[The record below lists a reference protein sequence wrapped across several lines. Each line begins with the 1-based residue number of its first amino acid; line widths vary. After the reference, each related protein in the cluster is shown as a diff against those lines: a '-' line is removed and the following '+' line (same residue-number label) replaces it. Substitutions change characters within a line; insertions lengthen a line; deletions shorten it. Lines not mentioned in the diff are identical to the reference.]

1 MPRTWPKPGNNRRKT
16 SKKNKVKR
24 QKFTNLVLF
33 TFYFCLCYFL
43 AMNHIERLNA
53 ILIHLQSKR
62 IVKASEIAKRFEI
75 SLRTVYRDIRALEA
89 SGVPIGAEAGVGYF
103 LMENYKLPPVMFTKE
118 EASALLFGEKL
129 VEKMSD
135 DQMKSEFCSALIK
148 IKAILNPE
156 EKDRLEKLQNHIS
169 VLNFTSPSGNFNRL
183 FLGEIQQALV
193 SKQVLEIDYQ
203 AGYGAPATKRLVEP
217 IGLCN
222 YSRRW
227 HLFAWCRLRGE
238 YRDFR
243 LDRIQDLRIST
254 ENFKGKQHVS
264 MDEFIRKLN
273 VISDEPNITLLM
285 PTNRLYLI
293 AESKYWYGFT
303 EEEKIDDQ
311 LSRLHFSNNELR
323 GFATWIISSGSFAQV
338 EEPEELKQILYQ
350 YISGIIENYK

>member
-1 MPRTWPKPGNNRRKT
+1 
-16 SKKNKVKR
+16 
-24 QKFTNLVLF
+24 
-33 TFYFCLCYFL
+33 
-43 AMNHIERLNA
+43 MNHIERLNA

-62 IVKASEIAKRFEI
+62 IVKASEIAERFEI

-103 LMENYKLPPVMFTKE
+103 LMDNYKLPPVMFTKE

-135 DQMKSEFCSALIK
+135 NQMKVEFCSALFK

-156 EKDRLEKLQNHIS
+156 EKDRLEKLHSQIS
-169 VLNFTSPSGNFNRL
+169 VLNYTSSNENFNRL
-183 FLGEIQQALV
+183 FLSEIQQAMV

-203 AGYGAPATKRLVEP
+203 AAYAAPATKRLVEP

-222 YSRRW
+222 YSSRW

-243 LDRIQDLRIST
+243 LDRIQNLKISNV
-254 ENFKGKQHVS
+254 NFKGKLHIS
-264 MDEFIRKLN
+264 MDEFIRQQN
-273 VISDEPNITLLM
+273 VISDKANISLLIQ
-285 PTNRLYLI
+285 THRIKLI

-303 EEEKIDDQ
+303 EEENIDDQ
-311 LSRLHFSNNELR
+311 KSRLRFSNNELR
-323 GFATWIISSGSFAQV
+323 GFATWIISSGSYAKV
-338 EEPEELKQILYQ
+338 EEPIELKLILDQI
-350 YISGIIENYK
+350 ISGIMENYL

>member
-1 MPRTWPKPGNNRRKT
+1 
-16 SKKNKVKR
+16 
-24 QKFTNLVLF
+24 
-33 TFYFCLCYFL
+33 
-43 AMNHIERLNA
+43 MNHIERLNA

-62 IVKASEIAKRFEI
+62 VVKASEIADRFGI

-103 LMENYKLPPVMFTKE
+103 LMANYKLPPVMFTKE

-135 DQMKSEFCSALIK
+135 DGMKAEFCSALMK

-156 EKDRLEKLQNHIS
+156 EKDRLEKLHNQIS
-169 VLNFTSPSGNFNRL
+169 VLNYTSSPGNFNRL
-183 FLGEIQQALV
+183 FLSEIQQALI

-203 AGYGAPATKRLVEP
+203 AGYGAPATQRLVEP

-243 LDRIQDLRIST
+243 LDRILNLRLSQQ
-254 ENFKGKQHVS
+254 NFKGKQHLS
-264 MDEFIRKLN
+264 MEEFIGQMNVVSDKANISIVMKTERIKL
-273 VISDEPNITLLM
+273 ID
-285 PTNRLYLI
+285 
-293 AESKYWYGFT
+293 ESKYWYGFI
-303 EEEKIDDQ
+303 EAEKIDGQ
-311 LSRLHFSNNELR
+311 TSRLRFANNELR
-323 GFATWIISSGSFAQV
+323 GFANWIISSGSYATV
-338 EEPEELKQILYQ
+338 EEPESLKEILNQIV
-350 YISGIIENYK
+350 SGIVENYQKR

>member
-1 MPRTWPKPGNNRRKT
+1 
-16 SKKNKVKR
+16 
-24 QKFTNLVLF
+24 
-33 TFYFCLCYFL
+33 
-43 AMNHIERLNA
+43 MNHIERLNA

-62 IVKASEIAKRFEI
+62 IVKASEIAERFEI

-135 DQMKSEFCSALIK
+135 DQMKAEFCSALFK

-156 EKDRLEKLQNHIS
+156 EKDRLEKLHSQIS
-169 VLNFTSPSGNFNRL
+169 VLSYTSSNENFNRL
-183 FLGEIQQALV
+183 FLSEIQQALV
-193 SKQVLEIDYQ
+193 SKHVLEIDYQ
-203 AGYGAPATKRLVEP
+203 AAYAAPATKRLVEP

-243 LDRIQDLRIST
+243 LDRIQDLRIGT
-254 ENFKGKQHVS
+254 ENFKGKQHIS
-264 MDEFIRKLN
+264 MDDFIRKMK
-273 VISDEPNITLLM
+273 VISDKPNITLLA
-285 PTNRLYLI
+285 PTNRLNLI
-293 AESKYWYGFT
+293 AESKYWYGFID
-303 EEEKIDDQ
+303 EEPIDDQ
-311 LSRLHFSNNELR
+311 LSRLRFSNNELR
-323 GFATWIISSGSFAQV
+323 GFATWIISSGSYAKV
-338 EEPEELKQILYQ
+338 EAPEELKQILDQ
-350 YISGIIENYK
+350 FISGIVENYQ

>member
-1 MPRTWPKPGNNRRKT
+1 LGKGWGWG
-16 SKKNKVKR
+16 
-24 QKFTNLVLF
+24 FLF
-33 TFYFCLCYFL
+33 FYYFS

-62 IVKASEIAKRFEI
+62 IVKASEVAKRFDI

-129 VEKMSD
+129 IEKMSD
-135 DQMKSEFCSALIK
+135 DQMKSDFCSALTK

-156 EKDRLEKLQNHIS
+156 DKDRLEKLQNQIS
-169 VLNFTSPSGNFNRL
+169 VLNFASSKGDYNRL
-183 FLGEIQQALV
+183 FLSEIQQALI
-193 SKQVLEIDYQ
+193 SKQVLEISYRG
-203 AGYGAPATKRLVEP
+203 GYGAPATLRMVEP

-243 LDRIQDLRIST
+243 LDRISKLSFSG
-254 ENFKGKQHVS
+254 EGFKGKQHIS
-264 MDEFIRKLN
+264 MDEFIRKMHPQGEEGN
-273 VISDEPNITLLM
+273 ISLTM
-285 PTNRLYLI
+285 PSNRLNLI
-293 AESKYWYGFT
+293 AESKYWYGFI

-311 LSRLHFSNNELR
+311 FCRLRFANNELR
-323 GFATWIISSGSFAQV
+323 GFAIWILSSGSFAKV
-338 EEPEELKQILYQ
+338 EEPRELKQILEQ
-350 YISGIIENYK
+350 MISGFIENYTGKSQ

>member
-1 MPRTWPKPGNNRRKT
+1 
-16 SKKNKVKR
+16 
-24 QKFTNLVLF
+24 
-33 TFYFCLCYFL
+33 
-43 AMNHIERLNA
+43 MNHIERLNA

-62 IVKASEIAKRFEI
+62 IVKASEIAERFEI
-75 SLRTVYRDIRALEA
+75 SLRTVYRDIRALEE

-103 LMENYKLPPVMFTKE
+103 LMDNYKLPPVMFTKE

-135 DQMKSEFCSALIK
+135 DGMKAEFCSALFK

-156 EKDRLEKLQNHIS
+156 EKDRLEKLYSQIS
-169 VLNFTSPSGNFNRL
+169 VLNYTSSNVNFNRL
-183 FLGEIQQALV
+183 FLSEIQQALV

-227 HLFAWCRLRGE
+227 HLFAWCRLRSE

-243 LDRIQDLRIST
+243 LDRIQDLRVST
-254 ENFKGKQHVS
+254 ENFKGKQHIS

-273 VISDEPNITLLM
+273 VISDKANIS
-285 PTNRLYLI
+285 LI
-293 AESKYWYGFT
+293 MKTDRIKLINESKYWYGFT
-303 EEEKIDDQ
+303 EEEKVDDQ
-311 LSRLHFSNNELR
+311 TSRLRFANNELR
-323 GFATWIISSGSFAQV
+323 GFATWIISSGSYAQV
-338 EEPEELKQILYQ
+338 EEPPELKQILDQ
-350 YISGIIENYK
+350 YISGIIENYH

>member
-1 MPRTWPKPGNNRRKT
+1 
-16 SKKNKVKR
+16 
-24 QKFTNLVLF
+24 
-33 TFYFCLCYFL
+33 
-43 AMNHIERLNA
+43 MNHIERLNA

-62 IVKASEIAKRFEI
+62 IVKASEIAERFEI
-75 SLRTVYRDIRALEA
+75 SLRTVYRDIRALEE

-103 LMENYKLPPVMFTKE
+103 LMDNYKLPPVMFTKE

-135 DQMKSEFCSALIK
+135 DGMKAEFCSALFK

-156 EKDRLEKLQNHIS
+156 EKDRLEKLYSQIS
-169 VLNFTSPSGNFNRL
+169 VLNYTSSNVNFNRL
-183 FLGEIQQALV
+183 FLSEIQQALV

-227 HLFAWCRLRGE
+227 HLFAWCRLRSE

-254 ENFKGKQHVS
+254 ENFKGKQHIS
-264 MDEFIRKLN
+264 MDEFTRKLN
-273 VISDEPNITLLM
+273 VISDKANIS
-285 PTNRLYLI
+285 LI
-293 AESKYWYGFT
+293 MKTDRIKLINESKYWYGFT
-303 EEEKIDDQ
+303 EEEKVDDQ
-311 LSRLHFSNNELR
+311 TSRLRFANNELR
-323 GFATWIISSGSFAQV
+323 GFATWIISSGSYAKV
-338 EEPEELKQILYQ
+338 EEPEELKQIADQ
-350 YISGIIENYK
+350 YISGIIENYR

>member
-1 MPRTWPKPGNNRRKT
+1 
-16 SKKNKVKR
+16 
-24 QKFTNLVLF
+24 
-33 TFYFCLCYFL
+33 
-43 AMNHIERLNA
+43 MNHIERLNA

-135 DQMKSEFCSALIK
+135 DQMKSEFCSALTK

-156 EKDRLEKLQNHIS
+156 EKDRLEKLQSQIS
-169 VLNFTSPSGNFNRL
+169 VLNFTSSNGNFNRL

-193 SKQVLEIDYQ
+193 SKQVLEIDYR
-203 AGYGAPATKRLVEP
+203 AGYGAPPTRRIVEP

-243 LDRIQDLRIST
+243 LDRIEYLKLSP
-254 ENFKGKQHVS
+254 ENFKGKKHIS
-264 MDEFIRKLN
+264 MDEFIRQIN
-273 VISDEPNITLLM
+273 VINDKANISMLV
-285 PTNRLYLI
+285 PCERLKLI
-293 AESKYWYGFT
+293 AESKYWYGFVD
-303 EEEKIDDQ
+303 EEPNDGQ
-311 LSRLHFSNNELR
+311 FCRLHFANSELN
-323 GFATWIISSGSFAQV
+323 GFASWIISSGSYAQI
-338 EEPEELKQILYQ
+338 ESPIELKEILERT
-350 YISGIIENYK
+350 ISGLIENYTQKT

>member
-1 MPRTWPKPGNNRRKT
+1 
-16 SKKNKVKR
+16 
-24 QKFTNLVLF
+24 
-33 TFYFCLCYFL
+33 
-43 AMNHIERLNA
+43 MNHIERLNA

-62 IVKASEIAKRFEI
+62 IVKASEIAERFEI

-135 DQMKSEFCSALIK
+135 DQMKAEFCSALFK

-156 EKDRLEKLQNHIS
+156 EKDRLEKLHSQIS
-169 VLNFTSPSGNFNRL
+169 VLNYTSTNGNFNRL
-183 FLGEIQQALV
+183 FLSEIQQAMV

-203 AGYGAPATKRLVEP
+203 AGYGAPATKRVVEP

-227 HLFAWCRLRGE
+227 HLFTWCRLRSE

-243 LDRIQDLRIST
+243 LDRILNLRLSQET
-254 ENFKGKQHVS
+254 FKGKQHIS
-264 MDEFIRKLN
+264 MDEFIRRMN
-273 VISDEPNITLLM
+273 VISDKANIA
-285 PTNRLYLI
+285 LI
-293 AESKYWYGFT
+293 LKTDRIKLIEESKYWYGFT
-303 EEEKIDDQ
+303 EEERIDEQ
-311 LSRLHFSNNELR
+311 TSRLHFANNELR
-323 GFATWIISSGSFAQV
+323 GFANWILSSGSYARV
-338 EEPEELKQILYQ
+338 EEPIELKEILDQ
-350 YISGIIENYK
+350 YISGIMENYRYKFTTDNSD

>member
-1 MPRTWPKPGNNRRKT
+1 
-16 SKKNKVKR
+16 
-24 QKFTNLVLF
+24 
-33 TFYFCLCYFL
+33 
-43 AMNHIERLNA
+43 MNHIERLNA

-62 IVKASEIAKRFEI
+62 IVKASEIAQRFKI

-135 DQMKSEFCSALIK
+135 DQMKSEFCSALTK

-156 EKDRLEKLQNHIS
+156 EKDRLEKLQNQIS
-169 VLNFTSPSGNFNRL
+169 VLNFNSSNGNVNRL
-183 FLGEIQQALV
+183 FLVEIQQALV
-193 SKQVLEIDYQ
+193 SKQVLEIGYQ
-203 AGYGAPATKRLVEP
+203 AGYGAPTTRRLVEP

-243 LDRIQDLRIST
+243 LDRIEYLKLCP
-254 ENFKGKQHVS
+254 ENFKGKKHIS
-264 MDEFIRKLN
+264 MDEFIRQLN
-273 VISDEPNITLLM
+273 VINDKANISMLV
-285 PTNRLYLI
+285 PCERLKLI
-293 AESKYWYGFT
+293 AESKYWYGFVDEAPADEEYCRLRFANT
-303 EEEKIDDQ
+303 ELK
-311 LSRLHFSNNELR
+311 
-323 GFATWIISSGSFAQV
+323 GFATWIISSGSYARV
-338 EEPEELKQILYQ
+338 EEPTELKEILDRF
-350 YISGIIENYK
+350 ISGIIENYTK

>member
-1 MPRTWPKPGNNRRKT
+1 
-16 SKKNKVKR
+16 
-24 QKFTNLVLF
+24 
-33 TFYFCLCYFL
+33 
-43 AMNHIERLNA
+43 MNHIERLNA

-62 IVKASEIAKRFEI
+62 IVKASEIAERFEI
-75 SLRTVYRDIRALEA
+75 SLRTVYRDIRALEE

-103 LMENYKLPPVMFTKE
+103 LMDNYKLPPVMFTKE

-135 DQMKSEFCSALIK
+135 DGMKAEFCSALFK

-156 EKDRLEKLQNHIS
+156 EKDRLEKLYSQIS
-169 VLNFTSPSGNFNRL
+169 VLNYTSSNVNFNRL
-183 FLGEIQQALV
+183 FLSEIQQALV

-227 HLFAWCRLRGE
+227 HLFAWCRLRSE

-254 ENFKGKQHVS
+254 ENFKGKQHIS
-264 MDEFIRKLN
+264 MDEFTRKLN
-273 VISDEPNITLLM
+273 VISDKANIS
-285 PTNRLYLI
+285 LI
-293 AESKYWYGFT
+293 MKTDRIKLINESKYWYGFT
-303 EEEKIDDQ
+303 EEEKVDDQ
-311 LSRLHFSNNELR
+311 TSRLHFANNELR
-323 GFATWIISSGSFAQV
+323 GFATWIISSGSYAKV
-338 EEPEELKQILYQ
+338 EEPEELKQIADQ
-350 YISGIIENYK
+350 YISGIIENYR